1 MLLSNTQ
8 TQGANTRAPGSGS
21 QGIRALAVDGQG
33 NLYVGGAFSAIGHLS
48 ANRVARWDGSAW
60 HILGGDTGD
69 KGNGV
74 DGVVYALAVDSSG
87 NLYVGGDFQN
97 AFADSTAVT
106 SISANRIAKWDG
118 AAWTALGAGIGASGN
133 GVNGAVWTLALD
145 ASENLA
151 LGGQFN
157 IAYNNS
163 GDSVSANYV
172 ALWNGAAWSALG
184 ADGGAAGNGVD
195 DFVRTLAWQGSTLFV
210 GGDFATAYNSGASS
224 VGASRVAQ
232 WSGGGWMA
240 LGGGVNGNVYALLAH
255 GSDVYVGG
263 QFNQADGLDANRIA
277 RWDGAAWHP
286 LGAGSGFAGN
296 GVNGDV
302 YALGLSSDGL
312 SLLVGGTFDTAY
324 NDAGSSVTANRL
336 AAWDLMDTSWSAFG
350 DGLDAPVY
358 AVQALAYSIWVGGG
372 FTRADGQPTT
382 YIGRWLD
389 GVQVADV
396 AVDKTAVP
404 TTLTVGETAVYTITV
419 SNSGPISS
427 TNVVLTDTLS
437 LTAQMVISPT
447 ASQGTCTAVADP
459 LWTVQ
464 CSLGD
469 ILVGGAVTVTYAV
482 APEVAGALVNVVLA
496 AGETADPDVNNNI
509 AQVTI
514 TVEEPAT
521 ATPTLTPTATPTAT
535 PTVTPEPSALSLRRS
550 VLGSAGNTAVGGGL
564 RLHGTLG
571 QSSPISGQEGAA
583 HTLGSGYW
591 EATVPILRM
600 PGGSSINWQEIDL
613 SFPPLPPGSTIWL
626 IPQVGAVHNLDENL
640 AAMDIN
646 FHVEVYDELGTPMT
660 SFTEP
665 YTVTINYEDLAW
677 QAAGIEDEAT
687 ITLVYRDDAEAP
699 WQNAH
704 PCAGCG
710 LDTQNNQLV
719 TLLNHATEF
728 AVVGQT
734 VSGESVFL
742 PIVRRP

>member
-1 MLLSNTQ
+1 M
-8 TQGANTRAPGSGS
+8 A
-21 QGIRALAVDGQG
+21 
-33 NLYVGGAFSAIGHLS
+33 
-48 ANRVARWDGSAW
+48 AR
-60 HILGGDTGD
+60 
-69 KGNGV
+69 
-74 DGVVYALAVDSSG
+74 
-87 NLYVGGDFQN
+87 
-97 AFADSTAVT
+97 
-106 SISANRIAKWDG
+106 
-118 AAWTALGAGIGASGN
+118 
-133 GVNGAVWTLALD
+133 
-145 ASENLA
+145 
-151 LGGQFN
+151 
-157 IAYNNS
+157 
-163 GDSVSANYV
+163 
-172 ALWNGAAWSALG
+172 
-184 ADGGAAGNGVD
+184 
-195 DFVRTLAWQGSTLFV
+195 
-210 GGDFATAYNSGASS
+210 
-224 VGASRVAQ
+224 
-232 WSGGGWMA
+232 
-240 LGGGVNGNVYALLAH
+240 
-255 GSDVYVGG
+255 
-263 QFNQADGLDANRIA
+263 
-277 RWDGAAWHP
+277 
-286 LGAGSGFAGN
+286 
-296 GVNGDV
+296 
-302 YALGLSSDGL
+302 
-312 SLLVGGTFDTAY
+312 
-324 NDAGSSVTANRL
+324 
-336 AAWDLMDTSWSAFG
+336 
-350 DGLDAPVY
+350 
-358 AVQALAYSIWVGGG
+358 
-372 FTRADGQPTT
+372 
-382 YIGRWLD
+382 
-389 GVQVADV
+389 
-396 AVDKTAVP
+396 TAVP

-419 SNSGPISS
+419 SNSGPISN

-437 LTAQMVISPT
+437 LAAQMVISPT

-613 SFPPLPPGSTIWL
+613 SFPPLPPGSTVWL
-626 IPQVGAVHNLDENL
+626 IPQVGTVHNLDENL